1 MAGTRAKPERTA
13 RAKETPYAPDPC
25 HQADTRRP
33 ASRLS
38 MGLPLAVFFLTL
50 GSAVAAV
57 LAIPAAGVVLLRAR
71 RTHLANGPLAARLLL
86 ILVLAVLL
94 VYTLPYWNPT
104 GVAAPDVRT
113 WNLIPG
119 RTIAMQL
126 NALDHDTPAMMR
138 QLIGNVLFFIPIG
151 LLLPLGWQRARSF
164 AVTLLVG
171 LGITVA
177 IELAQ
182 LVMTYAL
189 PVWPRWADIDDVL
202 LNAGGVIIGW
212 AVWRLT
218 NGRSRARA

>member
-1 MAGTRAKPERTA
+1 
-13 RAKETPYAPDPC
+13 
-25 HQADTRRP
+25 
-33 ASRLS
+33 
-38 MGLPLAVFFLTL
+38 MGLPLGVFFLTL

-57 LAIPAAGVVLLRAR
+57 LAIPAAGGVLLHAR
-71 RTHLANGPLAARLLL
+71 RTHLAKGPLAARLLL

-104 GVAAPDVRT
+104 GTAAPDVRM

-126 NALDHDTPAMMR
+126 NALERDTPAMMR
-138 QLIGNVLFFIPIG
+138 QLAGNVLFFVPIG

-182 LVMTYAL
+182 LVMTYTL
-189 PVWPRWADIDDVL
+189 PVWPRWADVDDVL

-218 NGRSRARA
+218 NGRSRGRA

>member
-1 MAGTRAKPERTA
+1 
-13 RAKETPYAPDPC
+13 
-25 HQADTRRP
+25 
-33 ASRLS
+33 

-57 LAIPAAGVVLLRAR
+57 LAIPAAGYVLLRAR
-71 RTHLANGPLAARLLL
+71 RTHLPNGPLAARLLL
-86 ILVLAVLL
+86 ILVLAILL
-94 VYTLPYWNPT
+94 VYTLPYWNST
-104 GVAAPDVRT
+104 GIAPPDVQK

-126 NALDHDTPAMMR
+126 NALDRDTPAMMR
-138 QLIGNVLFFIPIG
+138 QLAGNVLFFVPIG

-164 AVTLLVG
+164 AITFLVG

-177 IELAQ
+177 IELTQ

-202 LNAGGVIIGW
+202 LNASGVIIGW

-218 NGRSRARA
+218 AGRTRARA